1 MFINSLY
8 ADTTAFVTFTVYCRE
23 ILAFRAAAATS
34 WILSAPIMM
43 KELEELLVD
52 PVKEFELDMGAC
64 DYVASSG
71 LRAILWAQKKMNGLG
86 GSMVVKNVIGDVM
99 EVFEMTGFA
108 DILTFA

>member
-1 MFINSLY
+1 MELKKEQNENELMVSVSGRL
-8 ADTTAFVTFTVYCRE
+8 DTN
-23 ILAFRAAAATS
+23 AA
-34 WILSAPIMM
+34 PVMM
-43 KELEELLVD
+43 KELEELLVE
-52 PVKEFELDMGAC
+52 PVKEFVLDMAAC

-86 GSMVVKNVIGDVM
+86 GTMVVKNVIGDVM

>member
-1 MFINSLY
+1 MELKKEQEGNKLIVSVSGRL
-8 ADTTAFVTFTVYCRE
+8 DTNA
-23 ILAFRAAAATS
+23 
-34 WILSAPIMM
+34 APIMM

-52 PVKEFELDMGAC
+52 PVKEFELDMDAC

-86 GSMVVKNVIGDVM
+86 GSMGDVM